1 MPEIAESPAVQ
12 DGVDLL
18 DSDRPIRRFGYG
30 VVVLL
35 LGLGG
40 ALAGFAPIESA
51 ALASGVVQV
60 EGKRKTIQHL
70 EGGIVSEI
78 LVANGEKVDLGES
91 LILLD
96 AVKDRAELDILQ
108 GRSYNTRA
116 LVDRLIAE
124 RDDGT
129 AVTFSK
135 WLEGAASS
143 DERARNAIASE
154 QALFQARLTDRNGEA
169 EVLQQRIAQYQQQIN
184 GLRSVLESKNRVSV
198 SLQEE
203 IADLSELLEE
213 GYVDK
218 QRLREL
224 ERGLAQNLGEISD
237 LTAKIAAAEVA
248 IGETRLQILQLGKRF
263 KTEVVNDLTEAQE
276 QFYDLQ
282 QQLATTSDRVERA
295 TVRAPVGGIILN
307 LLVNTEGAVIRP
319 GDVLLEI
326 VPRTEDLV
334 IDAQI
339 SPMDIDRVKLGQE
352 AEIRFAV
359 FKDAYT
365 VTGELVKLSPDSLI
379 DEETGAPYYS
389 AEVKLLQEDL
399 HLLEGLT
406 LVPGMPAEVLVKT
419 GHRTLLSYLTSPLNR
434 MFSRSLIEE

>member
-1 MPEIAESPAVQ
+1 MTFSLTAHPG
-12 DGVDLL
+12 DDLL
-18 DSDRPIRRFGYG
+18 DSDRSIRNFGYA
-30 VVVLL
+30 VVILL
-35 LGLGG
+35 LGVGG
-40 ALAGFAPIESA
+40 AIAGFAPIESA
-51 ALASGVVQV
+51 ALAPGVVQV
-60 EGKRKTIQHL
+60 EGKRKPIQHL

-78 LVANGEKVDLGES
+78 LVANGQTVAPGQS
-91 LILLD
+91 LNLLD
-96 AVKDRAELDILQ
+96 AVKDQAEQDILE

-124 RDDGT
+124 RDDVT

-154 QALFQARLTDRNGEA
+154 QALFRARLTDRNGEA

-237 LTAKIAAAEVA
+237 LTAKIAAAEVS

-263 KTEVVNDLTEAQE
+263 KTEVVNDLTQAQE

-282 QQLATTSDRVERA
+282 QQLAATSDRVERA
-295 TVRAPVGGIILN
+295 TVRAPVGGVILN

-326 VPRTEDLV
+326 VPGTENLIV
-334 IDAQI
+334 DAQI

-365 VTGELVKLSPDSLI
+365 VTGELVKLSPDRLI
-379 DEETGAPYYS
+379 DQETGIPYYS
-389 AEVKLLQEDL
+389 AEVTLLQEDL
-399 HLLEGLT
+399 HLLDGLT

-419 GHRTLLSYLTSPLNR
+419 GHRTMLSYLTSPLNR
-434 MFSRSLIEE
+434 IFSRSLIEE

>member
-1 MPEIAESPAVQ
+1 MTFSLTAHPG
-12 DGVDLL
+12 DDLL
-18 DSDRPIRRFGYG
+18 DSDRSIRNFGYA
-30 VVVLL
+30 VVILL
-35 LGLGG
+35 LGVGG
-40 ALAGFAPIESA
+40 AIAGFAPIESA
-51 ALASGVVQV
+51 ALAPGVVQV
-60 EGKRKTIQHL
+60 EGKRKPIQHL

-78 LVANGEKVDLGES
+78 LVANGQTVAPGQS

-96 AVKDRAELDILQ
+96 AVKDQAEQDILE

-124 RDDGT
+124 RDDVT

-154 QALFQARLTDRNGEA
+154 QALFRARLTDRNGEA

-237 LTAKIAAAEVA
+237 LTAKIAAAEVS

-263 KTEVVNDLTEAQE
+263 KTEVVNDLTQAQE

-282 QQLATTSDRVERA
+282 QQLAATSDRVERA
-295 TVRAPVGGIILN
+295 TVRAPVGGVILN

-326 VPRTEDLV
+326 VPGTENLIV
-334 IDAQI
+334 DAQI

-365 VTGELVKLSPDSLI
+365 VTGELVKLSPDRLI
-379 DEETGAPYYS
+379 DQETGIPYYS
-389 AEVKLLQEDL
+389 AEVTLLQEDL
-399 HLLEGLT
+399 HLLDGLT

-419 GHRTLLSYLTSPLNR
+419 GHRTMLSYLTSPLNR
-434 MFSRSLIEE
+434 IFSRSLIEE